1 LTTATA
7 KLGYAWDRV
16 LLYAK
21 GGGAWVA
28 SNSPPISVAGTP
40 ASFTGAGDTTALT
53 WTAGFG
59 LEWAFSSNWSVRA
72 EYDYIALP
80 NESLTIAPG
89 APIFGGD
96 VISFDNRSLSI
107 ITVALNYKFGG

>member
-1 LTTATA
+1 
-7 KLGYAWDRV
+7 V

-28 SNSPPISVAGTP
+28 SSSPSISVAGAP
-40 ASFTGAGDTTALT
+40 ASFAGVGSTTAST

-59 LEWAFSSNWSVRA
+59 LEWAFSGNWSVRA

-80 NESLTIAPG
+80 NHSLTIAPG
-89 APIFGGD
+89 TPTFDGD
-96 VISFDNRSLSI
+96 VISLNNRSLSI
-107 ITVALNYKFGG
+107 IALAVNYKFDGR